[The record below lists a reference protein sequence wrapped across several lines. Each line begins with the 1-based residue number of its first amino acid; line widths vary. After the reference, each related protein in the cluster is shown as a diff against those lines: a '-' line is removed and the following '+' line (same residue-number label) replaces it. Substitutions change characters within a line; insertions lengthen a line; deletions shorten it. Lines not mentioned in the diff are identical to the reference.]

1 MTIDQLQQQISTL
14 KQQLEATTGYALS
27 LEETIKLNLDIDHSE
42 LRSYSDVVLYDE
54 NGKELP

>member
-1 MTIDQLQQQISTL
+1 MTIAQLQQQISVL

>member
-1 MTIDQLQQQISTL
+1 MTIDQLQQQISVL

-27 LEETIKLNLDIDHSE
+27 LEEVLYLNLDMDAAD
-42 LRSYSDVVLYDE
+42 LRAECDIVLYDE

>member
-1 MTIDQLQQQISTL
+1 MTADQLKQQISVL
-14 KQQLEATTGYALS
+14 KQQLDATTGYALS

-42 LRSYSDVVLYDE
+42 LRSYSDIVLYDE